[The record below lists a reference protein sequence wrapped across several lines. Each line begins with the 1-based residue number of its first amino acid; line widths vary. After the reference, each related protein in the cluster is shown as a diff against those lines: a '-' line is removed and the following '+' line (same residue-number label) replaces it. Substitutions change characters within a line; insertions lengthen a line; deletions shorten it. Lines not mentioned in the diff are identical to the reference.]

1 MGLLT
6 KLTGFIVFVFGP
18 LFLKGRWVYWPL
30 LFLIVMMMGNAI
42 TAIRMDIPNLEQV
55 NRVAGTFVDTS
66 KGYSRTGLYSMQII
80 DSSGVPHRC
89 NCEPLGDSNCLGRK
103 PSDHAEIR
111 DQLDAEVLKKY
122 TLQKA
127 VVKWLAGKD
136 GEIWMCPN
144 RSWFGTSNSCYQ
156 ISSNG
161 LTLLSF
167 EQSVQNYTEAKH
179 GIGVYSFWF
188 IVLWALIVSLFYLI
202 IRISLY
208 FAELKKT

>member
-1 MGLLT
+1 
-6 KLTGFIVFVFGP
+6 
-18 LFLKGRWVYWPL
+18 
-30 LFLIVMMMGNAI
+30 MMMGNAI

-66 KGYSRTGLYSMQII
+66 KAYSRTGLYGIEII
-80 DSSGVPHRC
+80 DSFGVTHGC
-89 NCEPLGDSNCLGRK
+89 NCELLGSSNCLGRK

-127 VVKWLAGKD
+127 VVKWLAGRD
-136 GEIWMCPN
+136 GEIWMYPN

>member
-1 MGLLT
+1 MVLLT
-6 KLTGFIVFVFGP
+6 TLTGFIAFVFSP
-18 LFLKGRWVYWPL
+18 LFMKGRWVYWPL

-55 NRVAGTFVDTS
+55 NRVAGKFVDTS
-66 KGYSRTGLYSMQII
+66 KGHSRTGLYSMQII
-80 DSSGVPHRC
+80 DSSGVTHGC
-89 NCEPLGDSNCLGRK
+89 NCEPLGSSNCLGRK

-111 DQLDAEVLKKY
+111 DQLDAKL
-122 TLQKA
+122 LGGRNLHKA
-127 VVKWLAGKD
+127 VIKWLAGKD
-136 GEIWMCPN
+136 GEIWMYPN
-144 RSWFGTSNSCYQ
+144 RSLFGTRNSCYQ

-202 IRISLY
+202 VRISLY
-208 FAELKKT
+208 FAELKKA